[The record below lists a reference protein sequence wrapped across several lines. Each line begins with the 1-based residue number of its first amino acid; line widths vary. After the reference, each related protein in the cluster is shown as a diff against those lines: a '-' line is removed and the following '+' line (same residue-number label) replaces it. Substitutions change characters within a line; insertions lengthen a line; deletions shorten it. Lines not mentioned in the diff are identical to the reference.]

1 MIERGKLLKLI
12 YFILCRFSE
21 PTFEHL
27 MASSDEEGEIFPDS
41 VDSYWFENDKAQ
53 FVSFLNLTLLWSV
66 DEVECFSETKVFLRG
81 TTDNG
86 LQKIHKQIIGWRFDL
101 SCEQPMISV
110 LLKQKYWI
118 TLLKPRK
125 CFENTIRSVLVT
137 VYWLHCVKWDPEE
150 SRVSILVKLL
160 KEFR

>member
-1 MIERGKLLKLI
+1 
-12 YFILCRFSE
+12 
-21 PTFEHL
+21 

-86 LQKIHKQIIGWRFDL
+86 LQKIHKQITGWRFEL
-101 SCEQPMISV
+101 SCEQPVISV

-137 VYWLHCVKWDPEE
+137 VYWLHCVKWYPEE